1 MNLTTDSPGTQKDN
15 RAGSSTA
22 ADVLSRVKI
31 SEVYHA
37 ATGIKPRRTG
47 RDTWRALATW
57 RGGDGRDSV
66 SGDDSRGVWH
76 DFPTGDGGGILDLV
90 VRVRGG
96 SRQDALR
103 WCADLAGVPMDDTP
117 LSAADRARW
126 AAERR
131 ELERSLPTAHYW
143 QRAAVALTEELL
155 DSLKLALFDMT
166 QPQPGTDEVF
176 EVENRLA
183 SLRRKDGAA
192 LVEEYQRWLEQR
204 PGLTAGLVRVAKR
217 REQEQRRAL
226 EIYVHWTMEEGH
238 AA

>member
-1 MNLTTDSPGTQKDN
+1 MS
-15 RAGSSTA
+15 
-22 ADVLSRVKI
+22 
-31 SEVYHA
+31 A
-37 ATGIKPRRTG
+37 ATEILEHVRISDVYRELGGPELRGMRG
-47 RDTWRALATW
+47 PAFWRD
-57 RGGDGRDSV
+57 GDGLNV
-66 SGDDSRGVWH
+66 SLEDSRGVWH
-76 DFPTGDGGGILDLV
+76 DFATDEGGGILDLV

-131 ELERSLPTAHYW
+131 ELERNLPTAQYW

-155 DSLKLALFDMT
+155 NSLKLALFNPG
-166 QPQPGTDEVF
+166 QPQPGVDEIF
-176 EVENRLA
+176 EVENRLT

-192 LVEEYQRWLEQR
+192 LVEEYRLWAKQR
-204 PGLTAGLVRVAKR
+204 PGLTAGLVRVAKQR
-217 REQEQRRAL
+217 EREQLRAL